1 LSASSKTVA
10 LVLLVA
16 IGAEIRTFLWQ
27 VYEPRL
33 APDTSTYVEL
43 ASQIAQ
49 LDFSGYVGR
58 RTPMYSLLI
67 VAAGMDHEAVWLI
80 QSLLGIGISVL
91 IFLLVLECVPSVRL
105 AFAAGILHSLTLNQL
120 FYEALILSETLTTF
134 LVVASVWLFVRAV
147 RTDGGAR
154 GFVAAGCC
162 VAAAALTRPQYVY
175 LVPLYV
181 VILLMTGA
189 RPRRATAAFLVAS
202 IVPVLGWA
210 AFNKA
215 HVGSFGLST
224 QMGISLSQHAG
235 NFIANAPDE
244 FAAIRDTYL
253 KHRARM
259 PAGTNHMTVWVA
271 IPEMLAV
278 TQLSFIDLNRQLT
291 KMSLTLF
298 ARHPDLYAKSVARA
312 WIGFWPVS
320 NVWSPEAIRG
330 KALRD
335 ALQALWPAERVVL
348 RGMNLALVLC
358 SVLLGPGALWRMY
371 RQRRLNV
378 YVVLGSVVLAG
389 SIMQALFEA
398 TDNARY
404 SVPTQPLVAV
414 FCIAL
419 AFQFTRRYLGAAE
432 NAEMPSSRSAHHF

>member
-1 LSASSKTVA
+1 
-10 LVLLVA
+10 
-16 IGAEIRTFLWQ
+16 
-27 VYEPRL
+27 
-33 APDTSTYVEL
+33 
-43 ASQIAQ
+43 
-49 LDFSGYVGR
+49 
-58 RTPMYSLLI
+58 
-67 VAAGMDHEAVWLI
+67 
-80 QSLLGIGISVL
+80 
-91 IFLLVLECVPSVRL
+91 
-105 AFAAGILHSLTLNQL
+105 
-120 FYEALILSETLTTF
+120 
-134 LVVASVWLFVRAV
+134 
-147 RTDGGAR
+147 
-154 GFVAAGCC
+154 
-162 VAAAALTRPQYVY
+162 
-175 LVPLYV
+175 
-181 VILLMTGA
+181 
-189 RPRRATAAFLVAS
+189 
-202 IVPVLGWA
+202 
-210 AFNKA
+210 
-215 HVGSFGLST
+215 
-224 QMGISLSQHAG
+224 
-235 NFIANAPDE
+235 
-244 FAAIRDTYL
+244 
-253 KHRARM
+253 
-259 PAGTNHMTVWVA
+259 VA

-419 AFQFTRRYLGAAE
+419 AFQYAARQ
-432 NAEMPSSRSAHHF
+432 AKLWSSRRVIGAESGSDNVSRGQG